1 MLDTFL
7 ITEPDKFSAALG
19 FADNE
24 ESTNQSRQ
32 ITWQSTMVKAI
43 EEAALLETVTIG
55 EEEIDPQIE
64 IPMTDTTFMLP
75 KGISVNNAS
84 FNDKGKFH
92 DLCSLVSRYVSVSD
106 FVDDTEF
113 ESYKS
118 VSLEKMHNKRM
129 TQHGAFWVVFT
140 MGVNKTEINLNHMRG
155 RARVSK
161 GTAFSFKKG

>member
-1 MLDTFL
+1 MNGDAITIQHPMLDTFL
-7 ITEPDKFSAALG
+7 ITEPAKFSAALG

-92 DLCSLVSRYVSVSD
+92 DLCSLVS
-106 FVDDTEF
+106 
-113 ESYKS
+113 
-118 VSLEKMHNKRM
+118 
-129 TQHGAFWVVFT
+129 
-140 MGVNKTEINLNHMRG
+140 
-155 RARVSK
+155 
-161 GTAFSFKKG
+161 